1 MSCPVASPLATA
13 TVLLRTPA
21 ELQAYRLLAC
31 NRFVNVATLNP
42 VQQRNAVDKE
52 NYMIEFLM
60 HAKFHE
66 TEADTL
72 GYATIAWTPVRMID
86 HLPTDEVVANMI
98 DEYTRDAAKAA
109 REAFP
114 SVACASPHPSP
125 PQCEWQNP
133 NGYSDEAETMSSVGA
148 GDEVL

>member
-13 TVLLRTPA
+13 TVLLRTSA

-42 VQQRNAVDKE
+42 VQQRNAVE

-86 HLPTDEVVANMI
+86 HLPTEVVANMI

-114 SVACASPHPSP
+114 SVACSSPHPSP
-125 PQCEWQNP
+125 PQREWQNP
-133 NGYSDEAETMSSVGA
+133 NGYSDDADTMSSVGA